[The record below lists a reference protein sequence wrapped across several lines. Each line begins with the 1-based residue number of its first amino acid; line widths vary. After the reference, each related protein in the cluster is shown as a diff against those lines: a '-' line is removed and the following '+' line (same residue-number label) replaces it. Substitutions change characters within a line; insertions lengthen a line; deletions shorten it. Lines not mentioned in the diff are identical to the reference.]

1 MQIVDTHDYD
11 SEGLISQPQQKSGN
25 RVVKASLAVAAL
37 CATAW
42 AGERFGEFNARSADA
57 ADVEGV
63 EQFTQIIAKPKR
75 GSCSKYTEDCFATG
89 CCSVVGYSCYTTQPG
104 KAKCLKNCTPSATQ
118 SCTQPQGMMDPILQD
133 AVHVESSVYCFAV
146 YTKDTGSTKTSHE
159 LEILQ
164 YAKSKGTHIFACDQ
178 WDVFSDVE
186 VDIGGVMTT
195 KVTDVEGDF
204 HFAKRKVSG
213 TWVNTGLFTQV
224 WRSIQNG
231 GKYEQANWVAKVDGD
246 AVFIPTRLRSWLSKQ
261 MVPAPGIYLENCKFV
276 DYGYFGNLEVFS
288 TAAFRTLLQ
297 NINTC
302 KSSLNWKVGVK
313 DGKYGP
319 MGEDL
324 FAQSCLDSAGIRRK
338 EAFDITTG
346 GACPAHRPKGEKKT
360 KKWKP
365 NCAYAATPAMHP
377 FKKTQEWIQCYEAT
391 TAAFGAQVTQAL
403 SRSFARNFSHSWKLE
418 SCMREISFEHAS
430 IALAGSLFSGA
441 ASQTSGRCRRVNE
454 KEKKK

>member
-1 MQIVDTHDYD
+1 MQTEGTYDFD

-42 AGERFGEFNARSADA
+42 AGERFGEFNARSAET

-75 GSCSKYTEDCFATG
+75 GSCSKSSEDCFATG
-89 CCSVVGYSCYTTQPG
+89 CCNVVGYNCFTTQPG

-118 SCTQPQGMMDPILQD
+118 SCTQPQGIMDHILED
-133 AVHVESSVYCFAV
+133 AVHKESSLYCFSL

-164 YAKSKGTHIFACDQ
+164 YAHAKGTHIFACDQ
-178 WDVFSDVE
+178 WDVFSDIE
-186 VDIGGVMTT
+186 IDIADGVKTT
-195 KVTDVEGDF
+195 MVTDVEGDF

-213 TWVNTGLFTQV
+213 TWVNTGIFTQI
-224 WRSIQNG
+224 WRSIQSG
-231 GKYEQANWVAKVDGD
+231 GKYQQANWVAKVDAD

-261 MVPAPGIYLENCKFV
+261 RVPEPGIYLENCKYV

-288 TAAFRTLLQ
+288 TAAFSTLLQ
-297 NINTC
+297 NINMC
-302 KSSLNWKVGVK
+302 KSSLNWKTGIK
-313 DGKYGP
+313 NGKYGP

-324 FAQSCLDSAGIRRK
+324 FAQNCLDKVGVRRV
-338 EAFDITTG
+338 EALDITTD
-346 GACPAHRPKGEKKT
+346 GACPADRPKDQKSN

-365 NCAYAATPAMHP
+365 DCSYVSTPAMHP
-377 FKKTQEWIQCYEAT
+377 FKKLNEWISCYEAT
-391 TAAFGAQVTQAL
+391 GNAFGY
-403 SRSFARNFSHSWKLE
+403 
-418 SCMREISFEHAS
+418 
-430 IALAGSLFSGA
+430 
-441 ASQTSGRCRRVNE
+441 
-454 KEKKK
+454 